1 LWHGRRLVL
10 LNGSGDVNDELPLLR
25 GGPVADAS
33 PARYDPG
40 AMEEMAT
47 SRATGVAQVF
57 DLHALKAFAPDK
69 RVRKMLF
76 KTDQLWS
83 EIACYEPGQSTVMHT
98 HPKEEEAI
106 FVLEGTAHMSID
118 GDEVVVEAGSIVK
131 FPRSVMH
138 DVRNLGPERCV
149 IMFLKVNPKV
159 LSGPRVLSA
168 KADG

>member
-1 LWHGRRLVL
+1 MDG
-10 LNGSGDVNDELPLLR
+10 ETATAT
-25 GGPVADAS
+25 VA
-33 PARYDPG
+33 G
-40 AMEEMAT
+40 C
-47 SRATGVAQVF
+47 AQVF
-57 DLHALKAFAPDK
+57 DLHALKDFAADK

-118 GDEVVVEAGSIVK
+118 GEEVVVEAGSIVK

-149 IMFLKVNPKV
+149 IMFLKVNPRV
-159 LSGPRVLSA
+159 LSGPKVLSRSV
-168 KADG
+168 DG